1 MEAAAK
7 KSEIANSAEELIQD
21 EEKDFSEGES
31 MCLIDVSYYYSCINQ
46 PSFIYILLLFQFFN
60 EQGDRNQ
67 NGGMYKQNIQEIQ
80 KTAQFLRAKAALIDI
95 EVERRH
101 VVADEI
107 TASVLMTQMKK
118 RGGGSSSS
126 SSKDDDAAKRVAINT
141 DSQIY

>member
-1 MEAAAK
+1 M
-7 KSEIANSAEELIQD
+7 
-21 EEKDFSEGES
+21 
-31 MCLIDVSYYYSCINQ
+31 
-46 PSFIYILLLFQFFN
+46 
-60 EQGDRNQ
+60 
-67 NGGMYKQNIQEIQ
+67 
-80 KTAQFLRAKAALIDI
+80 IDI

-118 RGGGSSSS
+118 RGGSSS